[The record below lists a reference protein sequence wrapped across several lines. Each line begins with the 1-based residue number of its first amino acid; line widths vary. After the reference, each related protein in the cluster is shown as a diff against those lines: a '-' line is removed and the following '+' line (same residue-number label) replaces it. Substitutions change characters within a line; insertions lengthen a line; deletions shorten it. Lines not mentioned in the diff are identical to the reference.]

1 MVQNQELSIF
11 RLNHP
16 QSWLMVLLIT
26 SRWAVFIVYEVPM
39 SWTHPE
45 QSERVLLFQL
55 LLYLVDGS
63 LQTRDLHTQQ
73 GLVLVQSDQ
82 LSPLLGLQLHLQ
94 QLLLLVQELV
104 QVAELGLNALLQVSG
119 VLLSR
124 WKMVDIVTGSDRLP
138 LRFSRMTVPKF
149 MPCFTLLSCKK

>member
-1 MVQNQELSIF
+1 M
-11 RLNHP
+11 
-16 QSWLMVLLIT
+16 
-26 SRWAVFIVYEVPM
+26 
-39 SWTHPE
+39 
-45 QSERVLLFQL
+45 
-55 LLYLVDGS
+55 
-63 LQTRDLHTQQ
+63 
-73 GLVLVQSDQ
+73 LVQSDQ

-138 LRFSRMTVPKF
+138 LRFS
-149 MPCFTLLSCKK
+149 

>member
-1 MVQNQELSIF
+1 MVWNQELSIS

-16 QSWLMVLLIT
+16 QCWLITLLIT
-26 SRWAVFIVYEVPM
+26 SRWAVFIVYEGLM

-55 LLYLVDGS
+55 FLYLVDGS

-82 LSPLLGLQLHLQ
+82 LPPLLGLQLHLQ

-104 QVAELGLNALLQVSG
+104 QVAELGLNTLLQVSS

-124 WKMVDIVTGSDRLP
+124 WKMISRQKMTDIATGSDRLLCISKNKIVAFAWP
-138 LRFSRMTVPKF
+138 LR
-149 MPCFTLLSCKK
+149 